1 MTHKSP
7 ITLAI
12 EAAYGCTDYQRFVAV
27 TPRPLRKTKMPHH
40 IIKGR
45 KPGLTHA
52 TFMYNE
58 QLLTHVITPIL
69 TPANRQPPSMQHIVA
84 YDPGHGEEKA
94 VECTLRRDPVTG
106 VITIM
111 SSDVVER
118 KSDVRSVVC
127 IDEWPWF

>member
-27 TPRPLRKTKMPHH
+27 TPRPLRKTKTPHH

-58 QLLTHVITPIL
+58 QLLTHVTTSIL
-69 TPANRQPPSMQHIVA
+69 IPAPSMQRIVA
-84 YDPGHGEEKA
+84 YDPGHGEEKT
-94 VECTLRRDPVTG
+94 VECILRRDPVTG
-106 VITIM
+106 DITIM